1 MRLSIHQYP
10 VSLKL
15 KRRFTISRW
24 SRDTTEN
31 VFVEIEK
38 DGITGLGE
46 AAPNKRYNETQ
57 DSAAAFIAS
66 LDASQITNPY
76 DIEAC
81 ITYMSKMGKGEFAA
95 KAALEMALHDW
106 VGKKLG
112 VATHA
117 LLQAPSPVGPKTSF
131 TIGIDEPET
140 IPEKVREAGPYPVL
154 KVKLGTEYDREIIKQ
169 VRSVSDKPVWVDVNE
184 GWKTFDQ
191 ARDQVRFLIDHNVE
205 LIEQPMPAGVYED
218 MRRLKSYSS
227 VPLVADESFTGKEN
241 LEELAKQFDAVNI
254 KLMKVGSISH
264 SLRHLHQARKAGLKV
279 MAGCMI
285 ESSLADTATAILSLW
300 ADYADLDGHL
310 LITDDPCEGLKINK
324 AGEVVLNNK
333 PGLGV
338 VMNELMVGR

>member
-1 MRLSIHQYP
+1 MSLNIRYFP
-10 VSLKL
+10 VTLNL

-31 VFVEIEK
+31 IFVEIEK
-38 DGITGLGE
+38 DGITGIGE
-46 AAPNKRYNETQ
+46 AAPNKRFNESQ
-57 DSAAAFIAS
+57 ESAASFFELMDS
-66 LDASQITNPY
+66 SKITNPY

-81 ITYMSKMGKGEFAA
+81 ISYMSRITKGEFAA
-95 KAALEMALHDW
+95 KAAFEMALHDW

-117 LLQAPSPVGPKTSF
+117 LLQAPSPMGPKTSF

-140 IPEKVREAGPYPVL
+140 IPVKVREAEGYPIL
-154 KVKLGTEYDREIIKQ
+154 KVKLGTEYDQEIIKQ
-169 VRSVSDKPVWVDVNE
+169 VRSVSKKPIWVDANE
-184 GWKTFDQ
+184 GWKSFEQ
-191 ARDQVRFLIDHNVE
+191 ARDKVRFLIDHDIE
-205 LIEQPMPAGVYED
+205 LIEQPMPAGED
-218 MRRLKSYSS
+218 EAMRKLKSFSS

-264 SLRHLHQARKAGLKV
+264 SLRHVHQARKAGLKV

-285 ESSLADTATAILSLW
+285 ESSLADTATAIVSLW

-310 LITDDPCEGLKINK
+310 LITDDPCKGLTINEI
-324 AGEVVLNNK
+324 GEVVLNNK
-333 PGLGV
+333 PGLGA
-338 VMNELMVGR
+338 ELVEPMVTK